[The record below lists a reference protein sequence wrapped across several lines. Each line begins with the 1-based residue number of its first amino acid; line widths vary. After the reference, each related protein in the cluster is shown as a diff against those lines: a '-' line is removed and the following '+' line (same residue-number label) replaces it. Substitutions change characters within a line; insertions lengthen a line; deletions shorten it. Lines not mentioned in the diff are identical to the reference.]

1 MGQCVEVCRAGPL
14 AVFLTILGVHIGH
27 CALGTA
33 LAAVFLPE
41 NSQICAFPSQLCVDV
56 RIVRNDIERRF
67 LVFLWEQQ
75 FHEHFVGHGIR
86 QWPGDSGLL
95 SRLLDITDRVMRAA
109 QFQFHGAYAL
119 IRVAAD
125 PQDVSVVEQM
135 NFLLDKCHTLSCAD
149 TIIEKIQK
157 CGCPRDGV
165 AVFP

>member
-1 MGQCVEVCRAGPL
+1 M
-14 AVFLTILGVHIGH
+14 
-27 CALGTA
+27 
-33 LAAVFLPE
+33 
-41 NSQICAFPSQLCVDV
+41 
-56 RIVRNDIERRF
+56 
-67 LVFLWEQQ
+67 
-75 FHEHFVGHGIR
+75 
-86 QWPGDSGLL
+86 
-95 SRLLDITDRVMRAA
+95 SRLLDLTDRVMRAA

-149 TIIEKIQK
+149 TIIEKIPK